1 MADLTTKLAQLV
13 DPEVMAAM
21 LQAQLPQAVRFSA
34 IAPID
39 TTLQGQA
46 GDTVTVP
53 RYKYIGDAEDVA
65 EGGAISYNQLQT
77 ATQKITIK
85 KAGIGVKLT
94 DEAVLS
100 GYGDPAGEATRQIGM
115 SIASKVDNDI
125 LATAKTA
132 SLIVN
137 HAIDLDLID
146 QVSAQ
151 LIDNTSD
158 FNYEDNDTQTGVL
171 FLNHKDADAL
181 RKLAANNWTR
191 ATELGDNI
199 LVNGSFGEL
208 FGWQIVRTRK
218 VAPGYGLAVLP
229 GAMKTYLKRD
239 INLETQR
246 DIDHKLTKVNADKI
260 YGVAIMN
267 DAKIVQIKPA
277 SGTGA
282 GSGSESH

>member
-1 MADLTTKLAQLV
+1 MSDLTTQLAQMI
-13 DPEVMAAM
+13 DPEVMAQM

-65 EGGAISYNQLQT
+65 EGAAISYNQLTT

-100 GYGDPAGEATRQIGM
+100 GYGDPAGEATRQIRM
-115 SIASKVDNDI
+115 SIGSKVDNDI

-132 SLIVN
+132 KLVVQ

-158 FNYEDNDTQTGVL
+158 FNYEDDDTQTGVL
-171 FLNHKDADAL
+171 FINHKDADAL

-191 ATELGDNI
+191 ATELGDQI
-199 LVNGSFGEL
+199 LVKGTFGEL
-208 FGWQIVRTRK
+208 LGWQIVRTRK
-218 VAPGYGLAVLP
+218 LAVGYGLAVLP

-239 INLETQR
+239 VNLETQR

-277 SGTGA
+277 SG
-282 GSGSESH
+282 SEPH

>member
-1 MADLTTKLAQLV
+1 MANDVLTQLAQMI
-13 DPEVMAAM
+13 DPEVMAQM
-21 LQAQLPQAVRFSA
+21 LQAQLPQAIRFSS

-39 TTLQGQA
+39 TTLQGNP

-65 EGGAISYNQLQT
+65 EGGAIAYNQLT
-77 ATQKITIK
+77 TTTQKVTLK

-100 GYGDPAGEATRQIGM
+100 GYGDPVGEAVRQIGM
-115 SIASKVDNDI
+115 SIGSKVDNDI
-125 LATAKTA
+125 LTVAKTA
-132 SLIVN
+132 KLTVN

-146 QVSAQ
+146 QISAQ

-158 FNYEDNDTQTGVL
+158 FNYESDDTQTGIL
-171 FLNHKDADAL
+171 FLNPKDANAL
-181 RKLAANNWTR
+181 RKLASINWTR
-191 ATELGDNI
+191 ATDLGDNMLI
-199 LVNGSFGEL
+199 NGTFGEL

-218 VAPGYGLAVLP
+218 LATGYSLAVLP

-239 INLETQR
+239 VNFETQR
-246 DIDHKLTKVNADKI
+246 DIDYKLTKMNADKI

-277 SGTGA
+277 SG
-282 GSGSESH
+282 SESH

>member
-1 MADLTTKLAQLV
+1 MADLTTQLAQMI
-13 DPEVMAAM
+13 DPEVMAQM

-65 EGGAISYNQLQT
+65 EGAAISYNQLTT

-100 GYGDPAGEATRQIGM
+100 GYGDPAGEATRQIRM
-115 SIASKVDNDI
+115 SIGSKVDNDI

-132 SLIVN
+132 KLVVQ

-158 FNYEDNDTQTGVL
+158 FNYEDDDTQTGVL

-191 ATELGDNI
+191 ATELGDQI
-199 LVNGSFGEL
+199 LVKGTFGEL
-208 FGWQIVRTRK
+208 LGWQIVRTRK
-218 VAPGYGLAVLP
+218 LAVGYGLAVLP

-239 INLETQR
+239 VNLETQR

-277 SGTGA
+277 S
-282 GSGSESH
+282 SGSSAG

>member
-1 MADLTTKLAQLV
+1 MADLTTQLAQMI
-13 DPEVMAAM
+13 DPEVMAQM

-65 EGGAISYNQLQT
+65 EGAAISYNQLTT

-100 GYGDPAGEATRQIGM
+100 GYGDPAGEATRQIRM
-115 SIASKVDNDI
+115 SIGSKVDNDI

-132 SLIVN
+132 KLVVQ

-158 FNYEDNDTQTGVL
+158 FNYEDDDTQTGVL

-191 ATELGDNI
+191 ATELGDQI
-199 LVNGSFGEL
+199 LVKGTFGEL
-208 FGWQIVRTRK
+208 LGWQIVRTRK
-218 VAPGYGLAVLP
+218 LAVGYGLAVLP

-239 INLETQR
+239 VNLETQR

-277 SGTGA
+277 SG
-282 GSGSESH
+282 SEPH